1 MVLVT
6 PREQQ
11 ADGPTVPVAGLQLT
25 AITTA
30 PLKAVALRA
39 TFSEEDLLL
48 TCGYR

>member
-30 PLKAVALRA
+30 PLKAPLRA

-48 TCGYR
+48 TCGYP